1 MGVLHM
7 VIHLFS
13 KCSINYWKWCKVF
26 KLFYLFNS
34 SGKEYYLHLRLL
46 KLCQLLIWDYQ
57 TKILF
62 QNNARKIL
70 NKNNTTFF
78 KLNVIYIKKTMS
90 FSLQMISTYLL
101 ILRNMIRFFFF
112 FLKRKSVYSSINKI
126 FWHLE

>member
-1 MGVLHM
+1 MGVFHM

-34 SGKEYYLHLRLL
+34 SGKEYCLHLRLL

-62 QNNARKIL
+62 RNNARKIL

-78 KLNVIYIKKTMS
+78 KLNMIYIKKTMS

-101 ILRNMIRFFFF
+101 IFEKHDVFFFF
-112 FLKRKSVYSSINKI
+112 KRKSVYSTINKI